1 MSPQRAGLEAGRCS
15 ARTAR
20 AALCIC
26 AAHITASLAAPP
38 GDENFEHAFS
48 TADYTTPWRQ
58 IDRTEG
64 TLLHACTHL
73 HMHSARC
80 MHVASCITHPT
91 RPHPHPC
98 DTAAQ
103 SCRLSSYLTPV
114 HCWPCLPRCT
124 PLQLLQG
131 RSVPGRPQA
140 LQAEA
145 VCGARDAQGCLWQ
158 PVPSG
163 GALRTRLAGGEG
175 PGVSQISERAA
186 LTAVWGAAWVAA
198 REEVPVPAASCT
210 PHTRS

>member
-1 MSPQRAGLEAGRCS
+1 MHAQHAQRCAFAPRTSLHHWLHRPVTKTSNMLFLLLTTQHHGGRSIGLR
-15 ARTAR
+15 
-20 AALCIC
+20 ALC
-26 AAHITASLAAPP
+26 
-38 GDENFEHAFS
+38 
-48 TADYTTPWRQ
+48 
-58 IDRTEG
+58 
-64 TLLHACTHL
+64 CTHAL
-73 HMHSARC
+73 ICMHSARC

-98 DTAAQ
+98 GTAAQ

-114 HCWPCLPRCT
+114 HCCPCLPRCT